1 MSETSS
7 KLDAGWTEE
16 LRPSFHTMPSRLIF
30 HCISHNTSY
39 NMIHDCTIRS
49 VVNSAVRYAKSVSS
63 LDEMKIPRLVTMV
76 KILSEEG
83 KLDSSNKLRET

>member
-1 MSETSS
+1 
-7 KLDAGWTEE
+7 
-16 LRPSFHTMPSRLIF
+16 
-30 HCISHNTSY
+30 
-39 NMIHDCTIRS
+39 MIYDCTFRS